1 MNYNLEQVKDLVSVI
16 TPVHNAER
24 YIETT
29 LKSVLNQSYKYLEI
43 ILVDDASKDSSR
55 DIIRKYEKIDSRV
68 RPILLDNN
76 VGVANARNEGIKNAR
91 GQYIAFLD
99 SDDIWLEE
107 KLSEQIKFMKD
118 KDIAFSHTS
127 YEFIDEEGNKIGKPV
142 VVSGVV
148 GYNDL
153 LKQNTIG
160 CLTVVIDRSKIDKIK
175 MPQIRHEDYATW
187 LSILRNNHKAY
198 GLNKVLAL
206 YRKSSN
212 SLSGNKI
219 KSAIWTWNIIRNVE
233 KVPFFKSVL
242 YFSNYAIKNINKHFF
257 NK

>member
-1 MNYNLEQVKDLVSVI
+1 MDYNLEQIKDLVSVV
-16 TPVHNAER
+16 TPVHNAEK

-29 LKSVLNQSYKYLEI
+29 LKSILNQTYKNLEV

-55 DIIRKYEKIDSRV
+55 EIIKKYEKIDSRV

-107 KLSEQIKFMKD
+107 KLEEQIKFMQE
-118 KDIAFSHTS
+118 KDIAFSHTA
-127 YEFIDEEGNKIGKPV
+127 YEFMDEEGNKIGKTVRV
-142 VVSGVV
+142 VESV
-148 GYNDL
+148 GYTDL
-153 LKQNTIG
+153 LKQNSIG
-160 CLTVVIDRSKIDKIK
+160 CLTVVIDRNKVEKIE

-187 LSILRNNHKAY
+187 LSILRDGNRAY
-198 GLNKVLAL
+198 GHDKVLAL

-212 SLSGNKI
+212 SLSGNKV
-219 KSAIWTWNIIRNVE
+219 KSAMWTWNIIRNVE
-233 KVPFFKSVL
+233 NVPLQKAVF